1 VLELT
6 AVLAHRKPHA
16 KAPNVVDNA
25 TAAAI
30 SEHTKSHRNALTVH
44 ADP

>member
-16 KAPNVVDNA
+16 KAPNVVDKA
-25 TAAAI
+25 TATAI
-30 SEHTKSHRNALTVH
+30 NEYTKSHREALTAH